1 MKKVGKGIVILGV
14 FCLFILGL
22 GIQDTKAAEFP
33 LAGWPRGVVCASGSM
48 GSFYYV
54 QSVAASELSSKY
66 LKVKATVVATGA
78 GSGQQID
85 LFRKKEG
92 DLGTMADISV
102 YEASLGIGSYKG
114 KQIKNMRA
122 VAGSFQVVYMI
133 VTNAK
138 YGIKSMEDLKGSGYA
153 VSLRPRTS
161 PLFTKIGNL
170 IYEFYG
176 IDSTGKDVK
185 DVTHTSKAEGF
196 AALKE
201 GRIKVIGE
209 GQPEPGPDPYYLEAD
224 RVIDMRMIPL
234 SMECIKYVD
243 SKIHGFKPVTV
254 PAGLY
259 KGITKPV
266 LTGSTTTGL
275 YASAALPDSYVY
287 ELTKLINESPT
298 REEFVAHG
306 PHLKNVGLKRVGFL
320 YSAFHDGAIKYY
332 KEKGVWT
339 AQMEAHQ
346 KDMLAKMG
354 VKK

>member
-1 MKKVGKGIVILGV
+1 MKKVVKGMVILGL
-14 FCLFILGL
+14 FSLFILGL
-22 GIQDTKAAEFP
+22 AIQDTKAAEFP
-33 LAGWPRGVVCASGSM
+33 LKGWPKGVVCASGSM
-48 GSFYYV
+48 GSLYYV
-54 QSVAASELSSKY
+54 QSVAGSKLSSDY

-85 LFRKKEG
+85 LFRKNEA
-92 DLGTMADISV
+92 DLGTMADLSV

-122 VAGSFQVVYMI
+122 VAGSFQVLYMI
-133 VTNAK
+133 VTDAK
-138 YGIKSMEDLKGSGYA
+138 SGIKTMEDLKGSGLT

-161 PLFTKIGNL
+161 PLYTKIGNIL
-170 IYEFYG
+170 YEFYG

-196 AALKE
+196 AGLKE
-201 GRIKVIGE
+201 GRIKVLAE

-234 SMECIKYVD
+234 SQECIKYVD
-243 SKIHGFKPVTV
+243 SKINGFKPITL

-266 LTGSTTTGL
+266 QTGSTTTGF

-287 ELTKLINESPT
+287 ELTKLINESPS

-306 PHLKNVGLKRVGFL
+306 PHLKNVGIKRVSYLG
-320 YSAFHDGAIKYY
+320 SAFHAGAVKYY

-339 AQMEAHQ
+339 AEMEAHQ

-354 VKK
+354 VTK